1 MAFEEVDMTKNHAL
15 DAAYDWLLK
24 RNLSEALTAMQGYFS
39 SYPGAQD
46 ADRLYAIQADFLLMS
61 DYWKRGFKDPQLPHL
76 YDNLLRRLYVL
87 YADASLSYQI
97 KHSAYLSAINARLS
111 LSSHDWTVQAL
122 KEALEEFVAAG
133 AMLALEPEHT
143 QAEKKKELYRHHHQ
157 LIVDWFDRLWLS
169 AIWSDGQ
176 ASAME
181 EILLSPTIDTNDQQ
195 VLTSAVMLA
204 TLNHFDIA
212 KFKVLLSVYRHAT
225 ETSVRQ
231 RALVG
236 WVLALHDDIFTYL
249 YGEERKLLDEVL
261 EDQAVCQEL
270 VQLQHQ
276 IIFCMNA
283 EKDNK
288 TIQQEIMPD
297 LLNNNGFRV
306 TRNGI
311 EEVEDNSLDD
321 ILHPDEEER
330 RMEQVEES
338 FQKMQEMQKQGSDI
352 YFGGFSQMK
361 RFSFFQEIS
370 NWFVPFY
377 MDHPG
382 IADVAEKFQKN
393 SFMQSL
399 MKMGPFCHSDKYS
412 FLLAFNQVM
421 NHIPKNLWEMM
432 ERGEAGVME
441 VMKEESRSDAYIRRI
456 YLQDMYRFF
465 RLYPYRCE
473 FSNPFEDYQY
483 LFLAKEVFSR
493 THVEAYFNDVAA
505 FLIKQKHMQEAGMVL
520 DNCGEARCDFRHY
533 MMCGYLSQHH
543 YYAFGQEKDALYCY
557 QKAME
562 LEPENEKAMQGYA
575 RSLFDS
581 ARYQDALEAYDKLL
595 AIQPEKK
602 SFLLNRAVCLTNTN
616 RYAEA
621 LKDLYRLNFE
631 APDDVNVNRVLAWT
645 LTCDEK
651 YEQAEKI
658 YSQLMTDQA
667 RILPDDLLNYGYCLW
682 LGGHVDEAA
691 DCFHR
696 YLKETEQKKTFI
708 IENELALLREKGIT
722 EPEMQMMLYI
732 L

>member
-1 MAFEEVDMTKNHAL
+1 MTKNHAL
-15 DAAYDWLLK
+15 DAVYGWLLK
-24 RNLSEALTAMQGYFS
+24 RNLSEALTAMEGYLS
-39 SYPGAQD
+39 SYTGGQD
-46 ADRLYAIQADFLLMS
+46 ADRLYALQADFQLMS
-61 DYWKRGFKDPQLPHL
+61 DYWKRGFKDPQLPQL

-87 YADASLSYQI
+87 YADAAMSYQI
-97 KHSAYLSAINARLS
+97 KHSAYLSSVHAHLT
-111 LSSHDWTVQAL
+111 LSSHDWTLQAL
-122 KEALEEFVAAG
+122 KEALEEFVTAS

-143 QAEKKKELYRHHHQ
+143 QAEKKKALHRQHQQ
-157 LIVDWFDRLWLS
+157 LIADWFGRLWLS
-169 AIWSDGQ
+169 AIWNEGQ

-195 VLTSAVMLA
+195 VLTSAIMLA

-212 KFKVLLSVYRHAT
+212 KFRVLLSVYRQST
-225 ETSVRQ
+225 EPAVRQ

-236 WVLALHDDIFTYL
+236 WVLALHDDIFLYL
-249 YGEERKLLDEVL
+249 YGVERKTLDEVL
-261 EDQAVCQEL
+261 EDKAVCQEL

-276 IIFCMNA
+276 IILCINA

-297 LLNNNGFRV
+297 LLKNNGFRV

-311 EEVEDNSLDD
+311 EEVEDHSLDD

-377 MDHPG
+377 LDHPG
-382 IADVAEKFQKN
+382 IADMAEKFQKN
-393 SFMQSL
+393 AFMQSL
-399 MKMGPFCHSDKYS
+399 MRTGPFCHSDKYS
-412 FLLAFNQVM
+412 VVLAFNQVI

-432 ERGEAGVME
+432 ERGEATVME
-441 VMKEESRSDAYIRRI
+441 VQNEESHSAAYIRRT
-456 YLQDMYRFF
+456 YLQDLYRFF
-465 RLYPYRCE
+465 RLYPYRSE
-473 FSNPFEDYQY
+473 FTNPFENYQY
-483 LFLAKEVFSR
+483 LFLAKKVFTR

-505 FLIKQKHMQEAGMVL
+505 FLIKQKYMQEAGMVL

-533 MMCGYLSQHH
+533 MMCGYLLQHH
-543 YYAFGQEKDALYCY
+543 YHTFTPEKDALYCY
-557 QKAME
+557 QKALE
-562 LEPENEKAMQGYA
+562 LEPGHEKALQGYA
-575 RSLFDS
+575 RALFDQE
-581 ARYQDALEAYDKLL
+581 RYEEALSAYDQLL
-595 AIQPEKK
+595 TIQPEKK
-602 SFLLNRAVCLTNTN
+602 HYLLNRAVCQTNTG

-631 APDDVNVNRVLAWT
+631 SPDDATVNRVLAWT
-645 LTCDEK
+645 LTCGEK

-658 YSQLMTDQA
+658 YAQLLAGQT
-667 RILPDDLLNYGYCLW
+667 LPEDLLNYGYCLW
-682 LGGHVDEAA
+682 LGGHVDDAA

>member
-1 MAFEEVDMTKNHAL
+1 MTKNHSL
-15 DAAYDWLLK
+15 DAVYGWLLR
-24 RNLSEALTAMQGYFS
+24 RNLSEALTAMEGYLS
-39 SYPGAQD
+39 SYAGGQD
-46 ADRLYAIQADFLLMS
+46 VDRLYALQADFQLMS
-61 DYWKRGFKDPQLPHL
+61 DYWKRGFKDPQLPQL

-87 YADASLSYQI
+87 YADAAMSYQI
-97 KHSAYLSAINARLS
+97 KHSAYLSSIHAHLT
-111 LSSHDWTVQAL
+111 LTSHDWTLQAL
-122 KEALEEFVAAG
+122 KEALEGFVTAS

-143 QAEKKKELYRHHHQ
+143 QAEKKKALHRQHQQ
-157 LIVDWFDRLWLS
+157 LIADWFGRLWLS
-169 AIWSDGQ
+169 AIWNEGQ

-195 VLTSAVMLA
+195 VLTSAIMLA

-212 KFKVLLSVYRHAT
+212 KFRVLLSVYRQST
-225 ETSVRQ
+225 EPAVRQ

-236 WVLALHDDIFTYL
+236 WVLALHDDIFLYL
-249 YGEERKLLDEVL
+249 YGDERKTLDEVL
-261 EDQAVCQEL
+261 EDKAVCQEL

-276 IIFCMNA
+276 IILCINA

-297 LLNNNGFRV
+297 LLKNNGFRV

-311 EEVEDNSLDD
+311 EEVEDHSLDD

-377 MDHPG
+377 LDHPG
-382 IADVAEKFQKN
+382 IADMAEKFQKN
-393 SFMQSL
+393 AFMQSL
-399 MKMGPFCHSDKYS
+399 MQTGPFCHSDKYS
-412 FLLAFNQVM
+412 FVLAFNQVI
-421 NHIPKNLWEMM
+421 NHIPQNLWEMM
-432 ERGEAGVME
+432 ERGEATVME
-441 VMKEESRSDAYIRRI
+441 VQNEESHSAAYIRRT
-456 YLQDMYRFF
+456 YLQDLYRFF
-465 RLYPYRCE
+465 RLYPYRSE

-483 LFLAKEVFSR
+483 LFLAKKVFSR

-505 FLIKQKHMQEAGMVL
+505 FLIKQKYMQEAGMVL

-533 MMCGYLSQHH
+533 MMCGYLLQHH
-543 YYAFGQEKDALYCY
+543 YHTFAPEKDALYCY
-557 QKAME
+557 QKALE
-562 LEPENEKAMQGYA
+562 LEPGHEKALQGYA
-575 RSLFDS
+575 RALFDQE
-581 ARYQDALEAYDKLL
+581 RYEEALSAYDQLL
-595 AIQPEKK
+595 TIQPEKK
-602 SFLLNRAVCLTNTN
+602 HYLLNRAVCQTNTGQ
-616 RYAEA
+616 YAEA

-631 APDDVNVNRVLAWT
+631 SPDNATVNRVLAWT
-645 LTCDEK
+645 LTCNEK

-658 YSQLMTDQA
+658 YAQLLAGQT
-667 RILPDDLLNYGYCLW
+667 LPEDLLNYGYCLW

>member
-1 MAFEEVDMTKNHAL
+1 MTKNHAL
-15 DAAYDWLLK
+15 DAVYGWLLK
-24 RNLSEALTAMQGYFS
+24 RNLSEALTAMEGYLS
-39 SYPGAQD
+39 SYTGGQD
-46 ADRLYAIQADFLLMS
+46 ADRLYALQADFQLMS
-61 DYWKRGFKDPQLPHL
+61 DYWKRGFKDPQLPQL

-87 YADASLSYQI
+87 YADAAMSYQI
-97 KHSAYLSAINARLS
+97 KHSAYLSSVHAHLT
-111 LSSHDWTVQAL
+111 LSSHDWTLQAL
-122 KEALEEFVAAG
+122 KEALEEFVTAS

-143 QAEKKKELYRHHHQ
+143 QAEKKKALHRQHQQ
-157 LIVDWFDRLWLS
+157 LIADWFGRLWLS
-169 AIWSDGQ
+169 AIWNEGQ

-195 VLTSAVMLA
+195 VLISAIMLA

-212 KFKVLLSVYRHAT
+212 KFRVLLSVYRQST
-225 ETSVRQ
+225 EPAVRQ

-236 WVLALHDDIFTYL
+236 WVLALHDDIFLYL
-249 YGEERKLLDEVL
+249 YGDERKTLDEVL
-261 EDQAVCQEL
+261 EDKAVCQEL

-276 IIFCMNA
+276 IILCINA

-297 LLNNNGFRV
+297 LLKNNGFRV

-311 EEVEDNSLDD
+311 EEVEDHSLDD

-377 MDHPG
+377 LDHPG
-382 IADVAEKFQKN
+382 IADMAEKFQKN
-393 SFMQSL
+393 AFMQSL
-399 MKMGPFCHSDKYS
+399 MRTGPFCHSDKYS
-412 FLLAFNQVM
+412 FVLAFNQVI

-432 ERGEAGVME
+432 ERGEATVME
-441 VMKEESRSDAYIRRI
+441 VQNEESHSAAYIRRT
-456 YLQDMYRFF
+456 YLQDLYRFF
-465 RLYPYRCE
+465 RLYPYRSE
-473 FSNPFEDYQY
+473 FTNPFENYQY
-483 LFLAKEVFSR
+483 LFLAKKVFSR

-505 FLIKQKHMQEAGMVL
+505 FLIKQKYMQEAGMVL

-533 MMCGYLSQHH
+533 MMCGYLLQHH
-543 YYAFGQEKDALYCY
+543 YHTFAPEKDALYCY
-557 QKAME
+557 QKALE
-562 LEPENEKAMQGYA
+562 LEPGHEKALQGYA
-575 RSLFDS
+575 RALFDQE
-581 ARYQDALEAYDKLL
+581 RYQEALSAYDQLL
-595 AIQPEKK
+595 TIQPEKK
-602 SFLLNRAVCLTNTN
+602 HYLLNRAVCQTNTG

-631 APDDVNVNRVLAWT
+631 SPDDATVNRVLAWT
-645 LTCDEK
+645 LTCGEK

-658 YSQLMTDQA
+658 YAQLLAGQT
-667 RILPDDLLNYGYCLW
+667 LPEDLLNYGYCLW

>member
-1 MAFEEVDMTKNHAL
+1 MTMNHAL
-15 DAAYDWLLK
+15 DVVYEWLLR
-24 RNLSEALTAMQGYFS
+24 RNLSKALTAMESYLS
-39 SYPGAQD
+39 SYSATQD
-46 ADRLYAIQADFLLMS
+46 GDRLYAIQADFQLMT

-87 YADASLSYQI
+87 YADAAMSYQI
-97 KHSAYLSAINARLS
+97 KHSAYLSSINARLS
-111 LSSHDWTVQAL
+111 LSSRDWTVQAL
-122 KEALEEFVAAG
+122 KEALEEYVTAS

-143 QAEKKKELYRHHHQ
+143 QAEKKKALHLKHHQ

-169 AIWSDGQ
+169 AVWSEGQ

-195 VLTSAVMLA
+195 VLVSAIMLA

-212 KFKVLLSVYRHAT
+212 KFKVLLSVYRQAT
-225 ETSVRQ
+225 DTSVRQ

-236 WVLALHDDIFTYL
+236 WVLSLKDDIVLSL
-249 YGEERKLLDEVL
+249 YGEDRKLLDEIL
-261 EDQAVCQEL
+261 EDKAVCQEL

-276 IIFCMNA
+276 IILCINA

-297 LLNNNGFRV
+297 LLKNNGFRV

-311 EEVEDNSLDD
+311 EEVEDHSLDD

-338 FQKMQEMQKQGSDI
+338 FLKMQEMQKQGSDI

-399 MKMGPFCHSDKYS
+399 LKTGPFCHSDKYS
-412 FLLAFNQVM
+412 FVLAFNQVL

-432 ERGEAGVME
+432 ERGEATVTE
-441 VMKEESRSDAYIRRI
+441 VMQEESQSAAYIRRI
-456 YLQDMYRFF
+456 YLQDLYRFF
-465 RLYPYRCE
+465 RLYPYRSE
-473 FSNPFEDYQY
+473 FFNPFEDCQY
-483 LFLAKEVFSR
+483 LFLSKAVFSR
-493 THVEAYFNDVAA
+493 TQMEAYFNDVAA
-505 FLIKQKHMQEAGMVL
+505 FLIKQKRLHEAGML
-520 DNCGEARCDFRHY
+520 LGNCGEARCDFRHY
-533 MMCGYLSQHH
+533 MMCGYLLQHR
-543 YYAFGQEKDALYCY
+543 YYAFAPEKDTLYCY

-562 LEPENEKAMQGYA
+562 LEPGNEKAQQGYA
-575 RSLFDS
+575 RALFDLG
-581 ARYQDALEAYDKLL
+581 RYQEALEAYDQLL
-595 AIQPEKK
+595 TIQPEKK
-602 SFLLNRAVCLTNTN
+602 HYLLNRAVCLTNTG

-631 APDDVNVNRVLAWT
+631 SPDDATVNRVLAWT

-658 YSQLMTDQA
+658 YAQLLTDQT
-667 RILPDDLLNYGYCLW
+667 LPDDLLNYGYCLW

-708 IENELALLREKGIT
+708 IENELDLLREKGIT

>member
-1 MAFEEVDMTKNHAL
+1 MTKNHAL
-15 DAAYDWLLK
+15 DAIHGWLLK
-24 RNLSEALTAMQGYFS
+24 RNLSEALMAMQAYLS
-39 SYPGAQD
+39 SYVGAPQD
-46 ADRLYAIQADFLLMS
+46 ADRLYALQADFQLMS
-61 DYWKRGFKDPQLPHL
+61 DYWKRGFKDPQLPQL

-87 YADASLSYQI
+87 YADAAMSYQI
-97 KHSAYLSAINARLS
+97 KHSAYLSSIHARLC
-111 LSSHDWTVQAL
+111 LSSHDWTLQAL
-122 KEALEEFVAAG
+122 KEALEEFVTAS

-143 QAEKKKELYRHHHQ
+143 QAEKKKALHRQHQQ
-157 LIVDWFDRLWLS
+157 LIADWFGRLWLS
-169 AIWSDGQ
+169 AVWNEGQ

-195 VLTSAVMLA
+195 VLISAVMLA

-212 KFKVLLSVYRHAT
+212 KFKVLLSVYRQAT

-236 WVLALHDDIFTYL
+236 WVLALHDDIFPVL
-249 YGEERKLLDEVL
+249 FGDERKMLDEVL
-261 EDQAVCQEL
+261 ADKAVCQEL

-276 IIFCMNA
+276 IVLCINA
-283 EKDNK
+283 EKDNQ

-297 LLNNNGFRV
+297 LLKNNGFRV

-338 FQKMQEMQKQGSDI
+338 FLKMQEMQKQGSDI

-370 NWFVPFY
+370 NWFMPFY
-377 MDHPG
+377 PDHPG

-393 SFMQSL
+393 AFLQSL
-399 MKMGPFCHSDKYS
+399 LRTGPFCHSDKYS
-412 FLLAFNQVM
+412 FILAFNQVI
-421 NHIPKNLWEMM
+421 NHIPQNLWEMM

-441 VMKEESRSDAYIRRI
+441 VMKEESHSAAYIRRT
-456 YLQDMYRFF
+456 YLQDLYRFF
-465 RLYPYRCE
+465 RLYSYRSE
-473 FSNPFEDYQY
+473 FSNPFEDCQY
-483 LFLAKEVFSR
+483 LFLAKAVFSR

-505 FLIKQKHMQEAGMVL
+505 FLIKQRYLSEAGMVL

-543 YYAFGQEKDALYCY
+543 YYAFAPDKDALYCY
-557 QKAME
+557 QKALE
-562 LEPENEKAMQGYA
+562 LEPGNEKALQGYA
-575 RSLFDS
+575 RALFDQE
-581 ARYQDALEAYDKLL
+581 RYEEALAAYDQLL
-595 AIQPEKK
+595 TIQPEKK
-602 SFLLNRAVCLTNTN
+602 HYLLNRAVCQTNTG

-631 APDDVNVNRVLAWT
+631 LPDDATVNRVLAWT

-658 YSQLMTDQA
+658 YAQLLTSQT
-667 RILPDDLLNYGYCLW
+667 LPDDLLNYGYCLW